1 MMMDFAGK
9 TVIITGASAGIGQ
22 ELAVVLAQKGA
33 NIVLAARSADA
44 LAETAKRCEAAGGKA
59 LVVATD
65 VADQAACE
73 SLIKQTVS
81 AFGGIDCLVNNAG
94 ISMVVPFDRVT
105 DLSMFERL
113 MRVNYLGAVYCT
125 HYALPYLRARKGLLV
140 AISSLTGKTGVP
152 NRTGYSASKHA
163 MQGFFD
169 SLRLELQD
177 TGVDVLV
184 VSPGFVA
191 TNIRAAAL
199 GADGKPVG
207 ESPRD
212 ESEGT
217 MTVAECVDIIY
228 RAMAQRKREVV
239 MTARARLGLW
249 LKLIAPTLVDR
260 ITLRTARQK
269 PGS

>member
-1 MMMDFAGK
+1 MMDFSGK
-9 TVIITGASAGIGQ
+9 TVVITGASAGIGQ
-22 ELAVVLAQKGA
+22 ELAVALAKKGA
-33 NIVLAARSADA
+33 NLVLAARSVDA

-59 LVVATD
+59 IAVATD
-65 VADQAACE
+65 VADPAACE
-73 SLIKQTVS
+73 RLIQETVT

-94 ISMVVPFDRVT
+94 MSQVVAFDQIT
-105 DLSMFERL
+105 DLTMFERL

-125 HYALPYLRARKGLLV
+125 YFALPHLKVRKGLLV
-140 AISSLTGKTGVP
+140 AVSSLTGKTGVQ

-169 SLRLELQD
+169 SLRLELRD

-191 TNIRAAAL
+191 TDIRAAAL

-217 MTVAECVDIIY
+217 MSVATCVAIILE
-228 RAMAQRKREVV
+228 AMVQRRREVV
-239 MTARARLGLW
+239 MTLRARVGLW
-249 LKLIAPTLVDR
+249 LKLIAPDLVDR
-260 ITLRTARQK
+260 ITLRTARLK
-269 PGS
+269 PDA